1 MCLVQVKRVVRL
13 ETRGKGR
20 QGPAVYVFTDLVAL
34 FTSVAATYAVVRA
47 WRYVTSCWPQSPSR
61 PRSRSGE
68 PNTAVHRVSKST
80 HMEAKLSQI
89 AATIKASENACKALP
104 VESEIE
110 EQITEL
116 EDVCTALS
124 NDALR
129 LRVNELLG
137 RLRSNAATE
146 QSKHY
151 QEIMKLLSEEKH
163 KQSADLRLVAHYEST
178 INEYVGALD
187 PARSGKRDSGDQL
200 NLLYLDE
207 VMTPDEALLDFTLH
221 HEVPEGVR
229 FYEAFKTFE
238 SGSCGQ
244 PVFDIEFEIRG
255 QPIKPRDVDHALGQS
270 VLQTIEQSIKQ
281 RVGASRCPEHGS
293 AVKIIVSGNSLG
305 KLTWHAPGCC
315 PILLATVQAKLT
327 PNH

>member
-1 MCLVQVKRVVRL
+1 M
-13 ETRGKGR
+13 
-20 QGPAVYVFTDLVAL
+20 YVFTDLVAL
-34 FTSVAATYAVVRA
+34 FTSVGATYAVVRA

-61 PRSRSGE
+61 SRSGE
-68 PNTAVHRVSKST
+68 PNAAVHRVSEST
-80 HMEAKLSQI
+80 HMETKLSQI
-89 AATIKASENACKALP
+89 AATIKASENAYKALP
-104 VESEIE
+104 AESEIE
-110 EQITEL
+110 AQITEL

-129 LRVNELLG
+129 LRLAELLG
-137 RLRSNAATE
+137 RLRSNASTE

-151 QEIMKLLSEEKH
+151 QEIMELLSEEKC
-163 KQSADLRLVAHYEST
+163 KQSADLRLIAHYESA
-178 INEYVGALD
+178 INEHVGALD
-187 PARSGKRDSGDQL
+187 PARSGKRDAGGQV

-207 VMTPDEALLDFTLH
+207 VITPNEDLLDFTLH

-229 FYEAFKTFE
+229 FYEAPEALE

-244 PVFDIEFEIRG
+244 ATFDIEFEIRG
-255 QPIKPRDVDHALGQS
+255 RPIKPRDVDHALGQS

-293 AVKIIVSGNSLG
+293 AVNIIVSGNSLG

-315 PILLATVQAKLT
+315 PKLLATVQAKLA
-327 PNH
+327 PHH